1 MENLNNAVTSDS
13 PVPLNNVISD
23 LKRITNESAF
33 LHPILDSLP
42 SNAVESGVVSSG
54 ALRTA
59 FGDLKQLG
67 KSSPFS
73 RFLKNAKK
81 LN

>member
-67 KSSPFS
+67 KSSLFL
-73 RFLKNAKK
+73 RFLKMQKK
-81 LN
+81 